1 MSCAYGPLAL
11 WYDRLTL
18 DIPYDAFV
26 DFYEQEFASKKGEFH
41 TILDFCCGTG
51 TLTWL
56 MAERGYELIAS
67 DASPDMLMQAANKAA
82 EVKVPPLFLCQE
94 AAELDLY
101 GTVDA
106 AVCSLDGMD
115 YIPPE
120 ELTEVYRRLHLFI
133 RPEGLLIFDIK
144 TPEWFRSIDGEIFVD
159 ETDNMLCLWRADFDE
174 EEKCICYGMD
184 IFSKEAKLWRRESEE
199 HIEYAHEPLW
209 LKKLLEDA
217 GFTNVRLCSDC
228 PQGNEGRM
236 FIIAENLPH

>member
-26 DFYEQEFASKKGEFH
+26 DFYEQEFASAKGEFH

-82 EVKVPPLFLCQE
+82 EVNVPPLFLCQE

-120 ELTEVYRRLHLFI
+120 ELSEVYRRLHLFI

-174 EEKCICYGMD
+174 DEKCICYGMD
-184 IFSKEAKLWRRESEE
+184 IFSKESKLWRRESEE

-217 GFTNVRLCSDC
+217 GFTNVRLRSDC
-228 PQGNEGRM
+228 PQGDEGRM
-236 FIIAENLPH
+236 FIVAENLPH